1 MAWEHHPLPA
11 PCGYSSMIERRLA
24 KSKVRVKFSLPAPY
38 RCVGKLG
45 LIRVAWD
52 DEIARSNRVTPT
64 KTDITKVQR
73 KKRRNA
79 MLSNSIKLEQVNT
92 EIRCDSLMAFWY
104 TAEGPSYIKS

>member
-1 MAWEHHPLPA
+1 M
-11 PCGYSSMIERRLA
+11 MRLHVQIV
-24 KSKVRVKFSLPAPY
+24 SHRL
-38 RCVGKLG
+38 
-45 LIRVAWD
+45 
-52 DEIARSNRVTPT
+52 
-64 KTDITKVQR
+64 KTDIKKVQR

>member
-1 MAWEHHPLPA
+1 MAITSVFQTEYERSIRFTGSISV
-11 PCGYSSMIERRLA
+11 CG
-24 KSKVRVKFSLPAPY
+24 KTW
-38 RCVGKLG
+38 
-45 LIRVAWD
+45 LIRVTWD

-64 KTDITKVQR
+64 KTDIKKVQR